1 MIKQMKTLLL
11 LFTFLTIAT
20 VPAVSQDKGEK
31 ILEEVAENT
40 QNMGAIKI
48 LFTYSMTNE
57 EQGINESY
65 KGELLSQGDKYRLKI
80 TGQEVYCDGETIWTY
95 IPDAMEV
102 QVNEAG
108 QDAGGF
114 NPTSVLTDYEE
125 KFEVELMEEK
135 TRGNRE
141 LAILELTP
149 KQDKQ
154 FKKAQIVV
162 DKVKNELRSLT
173 IFDEIGNEFTYKVE
187 ELLPNIG
194 LTGNEFK
201 FNEAEHPDVDVIDMR

>member
-65 KGELLSQGDKYRLKI
+65 KGELLSQGDKYSLKI

>member
-1 MIKQMKTLLL
+1 MKTLLF
-11 LFTFLTIAT
+11 LFTILTITTA
-20 VPAVSQDKGEK
+20 PAISQNQGEK
-31 ILEEVAENT
+31 ILDEVAENT
-40 QNMGAIKI
+40 RNMGAIKI

-102 QVNEAG
+102 QVNDAG

-125 KFEVELMEEK
+125 KFEVKLLEEK

-149 KQDKQ
+149 KQDEQ

-162 DKVKNELRSLT
+162 DKSKDELRSLT
-173 IFDEIGNEFTYKVE
+173 IFDEIGNEFTYKVD

-194 LTGNEFK
+194 LKGNEFK
-201 FNEAEHPDVDVIDMR
+201 FNEAEHPDVDIIDMRY